1 MKLEGQIKDTELK
14 GSYRIQR
21 RKAIFKD
28 IIDEEFFKLI
38 KEKKTSLIL

>member
-21 RKAIFKD
+21 M
-28 IIDEEFFKLI
+28 
-38 KEKKTSLIL
+38 KESNIQTHNR